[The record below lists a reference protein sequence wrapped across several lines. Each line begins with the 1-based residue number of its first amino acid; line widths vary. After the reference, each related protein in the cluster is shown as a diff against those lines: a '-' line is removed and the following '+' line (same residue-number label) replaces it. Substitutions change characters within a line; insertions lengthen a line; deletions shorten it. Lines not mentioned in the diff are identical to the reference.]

1 MNTDTLISGLDAL
14 IAKKD
19 GSEKVIAQLAK
30 QVWQID
36 FTVST
41 YEIVN
46 HYLMFDIPFFYH
58 FMKMDVGDEAEEHQI
73 LMDWV
78 GSRDH
83 LDKDGKKA
91 LPALIA
97 EINEIKGNA
106 RKA

>member
-1 MNTDTLISGLDAL
+1 MNTNTLISGLDAL

-19 GSEKVIAQLAK
+19 GAEKIIAQLAK

-46 HYLMFDIPFFYH
+46 HYLMFDIPYFYH
-58 FMKMDVGDEAEEHQI
+58 FMKMDVGDEAEERQI
-73 LMDWV
+73 LVDWV
-78 GSRDH
+78 NSRDD
-83 LDKDGKKA
+83 LDKDAKKA

-97 EINEIKGNA
+97 DINKIKGEA

>member
-1 MNTDTLISGLDAL
+1 MNTNTLISGLDAL

-19 GSEKVIAQLAK
+19 GAEKIIAQLAK

-46 HYLMFDIPFFYH
+46 HYLVFDIPYFYH
-58 FMKMDVGDEAEEHQI
+58 FMKMDEGDEAEEKQI
-73 LMDWV
+73 LVDWV
-78 GSRDH
+78 NSRDD
-83 LDKDGKKA
+83 LDKEGKKA

-97 EINEIKGNA
+97 EINKIKGEA